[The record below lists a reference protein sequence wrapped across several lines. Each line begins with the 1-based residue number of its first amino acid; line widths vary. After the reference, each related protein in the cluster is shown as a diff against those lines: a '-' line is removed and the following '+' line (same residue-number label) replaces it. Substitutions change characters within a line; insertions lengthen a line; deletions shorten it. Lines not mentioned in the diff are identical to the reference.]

1 MENEDTSEINVEQ
14 EKVTN
19 LASALHED
27 WRKTRLQ
34 EDGTFEAR
42 VKSTKDEAWI
52 AGHGTDQVDIANT
65 EYVDLPEDWQAENKA
80 AAAVIVGILSETPEA
95 TDLSDEEHLNM
106 AGEKIHT
113 AWLAR
118 NEWAKGGDLD
128 VPFKD
133 LPADEQAKD
142 INQLKIA
149 LSLEK

>member
-1 MENEDTSEINVEQ
+1 M
-14 EKVTN
+14 
-19 LASALHED
+19 
-27 WRKTRLQ
+27 
-34 EDGTFEAR
+34 
-42 VKSTKDEAWI
+42 
-52 AGHGTDQVDIANT
+52 
-65 EYVDLPEDWQAENKA
+65 
-80 AAAVIVGILSETPEA
+80 SETPEA
-95 TDLSDEEHLNM
+95 PDLSDEEHLNM

>member
-1 MENEDTSEINVEQ
+1 MENEDTPEINVEQ
-14 EKVTN
+14 ERVNN

-27 WRKTRLQ
+27 WRRTRLQ
-34 EDGTFEAR
+34 EDGTFEGR
-42 VKSTKDEAWI
+42 VKPTKDEAWI
-52 AGHGTDQVDIANT
+52 AAHGTDQVDIANT
-65 EYVDLPEDWQAENKA
+65 EYIDLPEDWQAENKA
-80 AAAVIVGILSETPEA
+80 AAEVIVGILSESPEA
-95 TDLSDEEHLNM
+95 LDLSDEEHINM
-106 AGEKIHT
+106 VGEKIHT

-128 VPFKD
+128 VPFED

>member
-80 AAAVIVGILSETPEA
+80 AAEVIVGILSETPESP
-95 TDLSDEEHLNM
+95 DLSDEEHLNM